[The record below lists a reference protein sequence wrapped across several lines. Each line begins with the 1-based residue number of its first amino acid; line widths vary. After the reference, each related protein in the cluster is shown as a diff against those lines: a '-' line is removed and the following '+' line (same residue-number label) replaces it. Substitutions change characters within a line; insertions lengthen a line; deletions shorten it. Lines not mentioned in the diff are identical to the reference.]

1 MAVMILILAQV
12 CRTLAAMNQLQ
23 QSPRAAGLWV
33 GLRGWA
39 ARLRARA
46 GARQAERQAAHRL
59 YRALV
64 NQARSQRF
72 FCELGVPD
80 TPEGRF
86 EIVGLHAALLLRRLR
101 SEGAAGQALGQALF
115 DLMFDD
121 MDASLRELG
130 VGDLSVGRQVKRL
143 AGQFYARLAALDQV
157 IGPGAA
163 SLVEP
168 VLRANV
174 WHGGPPPSAAQV
186 AALAEHLIACERR
199 LGGQSGCALLRGEV
213 TFARAEA

>member
-1 MAVMILILAQV
+1 MAVIILILAQV

-23 QSPRAAGLWV
+23 QPRRAAR
-33 GLRGWA
+33 LRGWA
-39 ARLRARA
+39 ERLRARA
-46 GARQAERQAAHRL
+46 GARRAERQAAQRL

-72 FCELGVPD
+72 FRELGVPD

-101 SEGAAGQALGQALF
+101 SEGAAGRALGQALF

-130 VGDLSVGRQVKRL
+130 VGDLSVGRQMKRL
-143 AGQFYARLAALDQV
+143 AGQFYARLSALDQV
-157 IGPGAA
+157 IGAGAGG
-163 SLVEP
+163 LEP
-168 VLRANV
+168 ILSANV

-186 AALAEHLIACERR
+186 AALTDDLIACERR
-199 LGGQSGCALLRGEV
+199 LAGQSGSALLRGEV